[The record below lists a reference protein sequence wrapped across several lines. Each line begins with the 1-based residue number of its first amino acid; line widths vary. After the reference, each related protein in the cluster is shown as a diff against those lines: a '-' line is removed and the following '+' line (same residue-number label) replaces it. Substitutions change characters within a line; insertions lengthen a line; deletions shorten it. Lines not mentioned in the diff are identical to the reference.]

1 MHAPESE
8 LPAFIPYVG
17 EDPSLHR
24 IDVTTLGDLLLKAF
38 DEFPDQRALVFPDS
52 TWTYRELVTRAMR
65 TARGLIAL
73 GVKPRDHVGI
83 LMPTGPELVEIFF
96 AVALCGATGVLINAR
111 YKSAEL
117 AYVIENADIITLLT
131 TDQIAEQVDFVERI
145 GAALPELAASADPR
159 NLRLEAAPK
168 LRSVILAGSR
178 PRPGY
183 LPLEQLELLAA
194 QVPETEVHRNR
205 VRTRVRDVCMILYTS
220 GTTSNPKGCLLSHEA
235 MVRTSIVLGK
245 HRFRLTHQDKMW
257 SPLPLFHIA
266 AMLPLVAAFSVGAT
280 YLGMQHFEPGL
291 SLDMIDRNG
300 VTMIFAPFVTFLQAM
315 ALHPKFAT
323 TDFSQVRLM
332 NSCFAVQPKSVSDAY
347 RRAMPHTLQL
357 GTYGMTE
364 AAGIV
369 ATGHESMDRELG
381 FTRLGVPLIGV
392 DVRIADPV
400 TNEECATGTRGE
412 ICLKGYSVFD
422 GYYRDEEK
430 NRISFDDQGWFHTG
444 DLGSIDAEGHMMF
457 DGRTKDMLK
466 VGGENVAAAE
476 IEAHLTRHPAVKL
489 AQVVGIPDPKY
500 VEIPVAFVELF
511 TGHSASAEELIAFC
525 SRDISSFKVPR
536 FVRFVVEWPM
546 SASKIQK
553 YQLRARMLKELGL
566 SDDAGGPSPLA

>member
-1 MHAPESE
+1 MRAPQSE
-8 LPAFIPYVG
+8 LPAFVPYVG

-24 IDVTTLGDLLLKAF
+24 IDVTTLGDLLLKAY
-38 DEFPDQRALVFPDS
+38 DQFPDQRALVFPDS

-65 TARGLIAL
+65 TARGLLAL
-73 GVKPRDHVGI
+73 GVKQRDHVGI

-96 AVALCGATGVLINAR
+96 AVTLCGATGVLINAR

-131 TDQIAEQVDFVERI
+131 TDQTAEQVDFVERI
-145 GAALPELAASADPR
+145 GAALPDLASQQDPR
-159 NLRLEAAPK
+159 NLQLKGAPK
-168 LRSVILAGSR
+168 LRNIILAGAQA
-178 PRPGY
+178 RPGY
-183 LPLEQLELLAA
+183 LPLAELERLAEQVSEI
-194 QVPETEVHRNR
+194 EVHRNR

-245 HRFRLTHQDKMW
+245 HRFKLTHEDRMW

-266 AMLPLVAAFSVGAT
+266 AMLPLIAAFSVGAT
-280 YLGMQHFEPGL
+280 YLGMQYFEPGL
-291 SLDMIDRNG
+291 SLEMIDRNG

-315 ALHPKFAT
+315 ALHPKFNS
-323 TDFSQVRLM
+323 TDFSKVRLM

-347 RRAMPHTLQL
+347 RKAMPQTLQL

-369 ATGHESMDRELG
+369 ATGNESMDRELG

-392 DVRIADPV
+392 EVRIADPA
-400 TNEECATGTRGE
+400 TNRECPTGVRGE

-422 GYYRDEEK
+422 GYYRDAEK
-430 NRISFDDQGWFHTG
+430 NRLSFDEEGWFHTG
-444 DLGSIDAEGHMMF
+444 DLGTIDADGHMMF

-466 VGGENVAAAE
+466 VGGENVASAE
-476 IEAHLTRHPAVKL
+476 IEAYLTRHPAVKL
-489 AQVVGIPDPKY
+489 AQVVGVPDAKY
-500 VEIPVAFVELF
+500 VEIPAAFVELF
-511 TGHSASAEELIAFC
+511 PGQSATAEELIAFC
-525 SRDISSFKVPR
+525 RKDISSFKVPR
-536 FVRFVVEWPM
+536 HVRFVTEWPM

-553 YQLRARMLKELGL
+553 YQLRARLLRELGL
-566 SDDAGGPSPLA
+566 E